1 MAKLKFYYST
11 MFAGKTTDCIKT
23 YDIYKRKGLNPIVIK
38 PSIDDREGDFFGWGT
53 TQSRITKE
61 KIPAF
66 YFTDLEFELVDTNI
80 LLQHNVILVDEAQ
93 FLTKSNVLWLS
104 KQVDELNKDVI
115 CYGLKTDVNGN
126 LFPGAAALLALADE
140 SKEIDNICQMNN
152 CTNKAQLHLRFIDGQ
167 VDKSGKS
174 IAIEKGNITYKAVCR
189 KCWNKER

>member
-38 PSIDDREGDFFGWGT
+38 PSIDNREGDFFGWGT

-66 YFTDLEFELVDTNI
+66 YFTDLEFELIDTGI
-80 LLQHNVILVDEAQ
+80 LLQHNAILVDEAQ
-93 FLTKSNVLWLS
+93 FLTKSNVLRLS
-104 KQVDELNKDVI
+104 EQVDRLNKDVI

-140 SKEIDNICQMNN
+140 SKEIDNICQMDN
-152 CTNKAQLHLRFIDGQ
+152 CTNKAQLHLRFIDGK

-174 IAIEKGNITYKAVCR
+174 VAIEKGSITYKAVCR
-189 KCWNKER
+189 KCWNRER

>member
-152 CTNKAQLHLRFIDGQ
+152 CTNKAQLHLRFIDGK

-174 IAIEKGNITYKAVCR
+174 VAIEKGNITYKAVCR